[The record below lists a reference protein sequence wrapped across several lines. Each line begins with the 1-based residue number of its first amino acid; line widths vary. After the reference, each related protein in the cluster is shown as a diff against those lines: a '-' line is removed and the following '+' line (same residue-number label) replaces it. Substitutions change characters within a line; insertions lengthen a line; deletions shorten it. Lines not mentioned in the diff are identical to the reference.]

1 MKILLTL
8 EEYAKYEGLSIS
20 AIRKRVSSN
29 SPIILQI
36 DKTSYVLQ
44 DDNIIQKLKQTNK
57 NKNGQI
63 RELKLKLKAHTTS
76 NDEKYTAELERQIS
90 KLEIE
95 LEKRVSRYEK
105 KLKKKENKIDILQ
118 DQKDTMYEKFLGTLV
133 NQKKEL
139 T

>member
-8 EEYAKYEGLSIS
+8 EEYAKQEGLSIS
-20 AIRKRVSSN
+20 AVRKRFSSN
-29 SPIILQI
+29 SPKILLI
-36 DKTSYVLQ
+36 DNISYVLQ
-44 DDNIIQKLKQTNK
+44 DDNIVKHLKQNIK

-63 RELKLKLKAHTTS
+63 RELKLKLKAS
-76 NDEKYTAELERQIS
+76 NSSNNERYIEELKRQIS
-90 KLEIE
+90 KLDIE
-95 LEKRVSRYEK
+95 LEKKDSKYEK

-133 NQKKEL
+133 NQRKEL